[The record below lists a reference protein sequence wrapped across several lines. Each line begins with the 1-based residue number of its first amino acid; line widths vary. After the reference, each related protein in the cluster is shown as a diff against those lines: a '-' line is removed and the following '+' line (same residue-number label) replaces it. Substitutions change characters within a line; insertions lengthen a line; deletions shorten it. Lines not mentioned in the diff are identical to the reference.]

1 MASTLR
7 PVRVHHL
14 NCGSMFPA
22 VIGRLVCHV
31 LLCELD
37 DRLVLV
43 DTGFGLSDVADP
55 AGRLGVSRRLLAA
68 RLDPA
73 ETAIRQVE
81 ALGFAA
87 TDVRDIVLTHFDL
100 DHVGGL
106 ADFPHAA
113 VHVTAAEWAAANH
126 PLRRERSRYRPAQ
139 WAHGPK
145 IVTHEPAGERWEGL
159 LARPLDELDGA
170 LALVSLPGHTRGH
183 AAVAVDGPDGWLLH
197 AGDAY
202 FHRAVLG
209 DRAGRTARTALGLG
223 AFEHLVAAD
232 VRKLSRNHDVLAE
245 LRRRFPVFCA
255 HDPVELDRYTGKV

>member
-1 MASTLR
+1 MLATLR
-7 PVRVHHL
+7 RVRVHHL
-14 NCGSMFPA
+14 NCGTMAPP
-22 VIGRLVCHV
+22 VIGRIVCHV

-43 DTGFGLSDVADP
+43 DTGLGLADVADP

-106 ADFPHAA
+106 TDFPHAT
-113 VHVTAAEWAAANH
+113 VHVNAAEWAAANH
-126 PLRRERSRYRPAQ
+126 PLRRERARYRPAQ
-139 WAHGPK
+139 WAHDPK
-145 IVTHEPAGERWEGL
+145 IAIHETQGERWEGM
-159 LARPLDELDGA
+159 LARPLPELGGEI
-170 LALVSLPGHTRGH
+170 ALVPLVGHTRGH
-183 AAVAVDGPDGWLLH
+183 CAVAVSGPDGWLLH

-202 FHRAVLG
+202 FHRASVG
-209 DRAGRTARTALGLG
+209 DRAGRSARAARGLG

-232 VRKLSRNHDVLAE
+232 VRRLSGNHETLAE

-255 HDPVELDRYTGKV
+255 HDPLELERFAGTS

>member
-1 MASTLR
+1 ML
-7 PVRVHHL
+7 VVDLRVHHL
-14 NCGSMFPA
+14 NCGTMTPA
-22 VIGRLVCHV
+22 VVGRIVCHV

-43 DTGFGLSDVADP
+43 DTGFGTADIADP
-55 AGRLGVSRRLLAA
+55 ARRLGASRRLLAA

-73 ETAIRQVE
+73 ETAIHQVE

-87 TDVRDIVLTHFDL
+87 TDVRDVVLTHFDL

-106 ADFPHAA
+106 ADFPHAT

-126 PLRRERSRYRPAQ
+126 PRPRERSRYRRAQ
-139 WAHGPK
+139 WAHDPK
-145 IVTHEPAGERWEGL
+145 IATYEPAGERWEGL
-159 LARPLDELDGA
+159 LARPLDDLDGA

-183 AAVAVDGPDGWLLH
+183 AAVAVQGPDGWLLH

-202 FHRAVLG
+202 FHRSVVG
-209 DRAGRTARTALGLG
+209 DRSGRTARAALGLG

-232 VRKLSRNHDVLAE
+232 ARKLSRNHAVLAD
-245 LRRRFPVFCA
+245 LRRRFPVFSA
-255 HDPVELDRYTGKV
+255 HDPVELDRFTE